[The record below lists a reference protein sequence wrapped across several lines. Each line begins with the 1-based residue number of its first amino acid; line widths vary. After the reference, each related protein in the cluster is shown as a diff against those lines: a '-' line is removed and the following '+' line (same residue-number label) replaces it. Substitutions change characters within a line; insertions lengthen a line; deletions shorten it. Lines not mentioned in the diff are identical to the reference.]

1 MIQVIA
7 GKKGSGKTKRI
18 IEMANTAA
26 KDTKHDIVFIDDDN
40 RYMFDLSREVRFVNA
55 GEYEL
60 ENDQMFMGFISGAT
74 SQNFDIGQIFIDAF
88 KKLELEAKF
97 QKLSPGGA
105 ISYVEVPDMQNNI
118 PAVLAIMQFIYDHI
132 MYAELNTK
140 SDYCQ
145 CCGYDGEIE
154 IKEDDGKLVWVCPN
168 CGNTDQAKMNVARR
182 TCGYIGTQYWNQG
195 RTQEIKDR
203 VLHL

>member
-55 GEYEL
+55 SEYEL
-60 ENDQMFMGFISGAT
+60 VNDQMFMGFISGAT

-88 KKLELEAKF
+88 KKL
-97 QKLSPGGA
+97 
-105 ISYVEVPDMQNNI
+105 V
-118 PAVLAIMQFIYDHI
+118 
-132 MYAELNTK
+132 K
-140 SDYCQ
+140 SDLSTTEWVFQ
-145 CCGYDGEIE
+145 RLEKISEKNSVDFILS
-154 IKEDDGKLVWVCPN
+154 ISEDPADLPEFI
-168 CGNTDQAKMNVARR
+168 AKYV
-182 TCGYIGTQYWNQG
+182 I
-195 RTQEIKDR
+195 
-203 VLHL
+203 

>member
-88 KKLELEAKF
+88 KKLVKADLGTTEWVFKRLEKISEKSGVDFILSISEDPADLPEFIAK
-97 QKLSPGGA
+97 
-105 ISYVEVPDMQNNI
+105 YVI
-118 PAVLAIMQFIYDHI
+118 
-132 MYAELNTK
+132 
-140 SDYCQ
+140 
-145 CCGYDGEIE
+145 
-154 IKEDDGKLVWVCPN
+154 
-168 CGNTDQAKMNVARR
+168 
-182 TCGYIGTQYWNQG
+182 
-195 RTQEIKDR
+195 
-203 VLHL
+203 